1 MTTVVEITC
10 PHCANLFIVNS
21 YHNELVDPNRTVTYY
36 RSDEASLIALA
47 PVINKPL
54 QCPSCKQ
61 ICTIKATV
69 WVE

>member
-1 MTTVVEITC
+1 MTTAIEITC

-36 RSDEASLIALA
+36 RFDESPLSAFSSLI
-47 PVINKPL
+47 NQPL
-54 QCPSCKQ
+54 QCPSCKR
-61 ICTIKATV
+61 ICTIKATA